1 MFKETVSWKSKKFY
15 NIKCYFRPK
24 QWTANWFYIFSIFR
38 HFAMIFQI
46 DFPNLNWDSVLYL
59 EGKSTEVF
67 LSGLLI
73 RQVMTTCKND
83 WRKYAAARQTG
94 NLRTNWIQDEFNNFQ
109 SKDKSEKMCEK
120 WKVLSANGI
129 KM

>member
-1 MFKETVSWKSKKFY
+1 
-15 NIKCYFRPK
+15 
-24 QWTANWFYIFSIFR
+24 
-38 HFAMIFQI
+38 MIFQI

-59 EGKSTEVF
+59 EGKSTEGF